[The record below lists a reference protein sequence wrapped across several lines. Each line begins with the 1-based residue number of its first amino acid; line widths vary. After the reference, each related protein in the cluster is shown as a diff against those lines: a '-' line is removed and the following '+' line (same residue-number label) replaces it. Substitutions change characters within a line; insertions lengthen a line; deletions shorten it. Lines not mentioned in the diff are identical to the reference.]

1 MRRAGA
7 CRAASLAMAV
17 ACLCGCKANDPNRLC
32 DSAYLDRADARD
44 IPLYRVQPRHEGPTV
59 VIVHQAVAVAAQL
72 ISVDRRGECRLDP
85 ASFSFHWRFEPEGMV
100 EAGSIRYDEHGSRVE
115 FIPTSLT
122 FGYLVVDVSH
132 PRWGAATGR
141 TAPFLMFTAEQAA
154 MNDLQNDIARI
165 YRYNPLSD
173 GPEPEESHRLRNQL
187 SRAIGAINKDNYA
200 LATRQMQEFR
210 SEVVTLQEAE
220 EQAWTAVLARTDAI
234 LGQLNSRSSIS
245 PPSTDP

>member
-7 CRAASLAMAV
+7 CRAASLAIAV
-17 ACLCGCKANDPNRLC
+17 AFLCSCKANDSNRLC
-32 DSAYLDRADARD
+32 DSAYLDREDARD
-44 IPLYRVQPRHEGPTV
+44 IPLYMVQPRHEGPAV
-59 VIVHQAVAVAAQL
+59 VIVHQAVAVTAHL
-72 ISVDRRGECRLDP
+72 ISVDHRGQCRLEP

-115 FIPTSLT
+115 FIPISLA

-141 TAPFLMFTAEQAA
+141 TGPFLMLTAEQAA

-165 YRYNPLSD
+165 YRYNPFSD
-173 GPEPEESHRLRNQL
+173 APEPEESRLLRGQL
-187 SRAIGAINKDNYA
+187 SRAIGAINEDDYA
-200 LATRQMQEFR
+200 LATQQMQEFR
-210 SEVVTLQEAE
+210 SEVVTLQKAE
-220 EQAWTAVLARTDAI
+220 EQVWTPVLARTDAI